1 MPTILR
7 IGPYR
12 FFFYSNENGEPAH
25 IHIHIQRER
34 MLAKFWLK
42 PVALA
47 SSTRFSSHELKKLEI
62 MVTEN
67 QAKLLE
73 AWNEYFSS

>member
-1 MPTILR
+1 MPTVLK

-25 IHIHIQRER
+25 IHIQRER

-42 PVALA
+42 TVALA
-47 SSTRFSSHELKKLEI
+47 SSTRFSPKELRKLESL
-62 MVTEN
+62 VNEN
-67 QAKLLE
+67 KELFLE
-73 AWNEYFSS
+73 AWNEHFSS

>member
-12 FFFYSNENGEPAH
+12 FYFYSNEQGEPA
-25 IHIHIQRER
+25 HIHIQRER
-34 MLAKFWLK
+34 MLAKFWLR
-42 PVALA
+42 PVMLA
-47 SSTRFSSHELKKLEI
+47 SSTRFSPKELRKLEVL
-62 MVTEN
+62 VTEN
-67 QAKLLE
+67 SNALQE

>member
-1 MPTILR
+1 MPTVLK

-25 IHIHIQRER
+25 IHIQRER

-42 PVALA
+42 PVMLA
-47 SSTRFSSHELKKLEI
+47 SSTRFSPQEIRKLEAL
-62 MVTEN
+62 VNDNKTTF
-67 QAKLLE
+67 LE
-73 AWNEYFSS
+73 AWNGYFSG